1 MIVLEETIKEETI
14 KGDHIRFDIPIGEK
28 FKYKDNYY
36 HLVKHDSL
44 SCFYCIFKQDPIA
57 CSQVICCKCCRKDE
71 THVIVVLAEKD

>member
-14 KGDHIRFDIPIGEK
+14 KGNPMGFDIPIGEK

-44 SCFYCIFKQDPIA
+44 SCFYCIFKQHPVA
-57 CSQVICCKCCRKDE
+57 CSQIACCKCCRKDE